1 MPAIT
6 PAITKEAAI
15 AGYLIESGVSRF
27 TVRGVASGLL
37 SGLGHNPVVA
47 IPDFAGDARWD
58 PDAPQKA
65 SLRLK
70 IRAASLTVQNDI
82 GDKDRREMERVMREE
97 VLETGKYPDIVFEST
112 AVSANP
118 NGRVEIEG
126 NLTLHGVARRERVTA
141 QLAVTGDVL
150 RAFGDFS
157 IRQTDYRIKLASV
170 AGGALKLKDEL
181 KFNFDVVAHKRTE

>member
-1 MPAIT
+1 MPAI
-6 PAITKEAAI
+6 PKETAI

-47 IPDFAGDARWD
+47 IPDFAGDAQWD

-70 IRAASLTVQNDI
+70 IRAASLAVQNDI
-82 GDKDRREMERVMREE
+82 GDKDRREMERVMRED
-97 VLETGKYPDIVFEST
+97 VLETGKYPEIVFEST

-126 NLTLHGVARRERVTA
+126 NLTLHGVTRRERVTA
-141 QLAVTGDVL
+141 QLAVTGDML

-157 IRQTDYRIKLASV
+157 IRQSDYRIKLASV

-181 KFNFDVVAHKRTE
+181 KFNFDVVARKRTE